1 MQADLS
7 LPLLSTDKWEIKVK
21 KIAFLLSLM
30 LCVSVL
36 YSCGNDDK
44 ENGSGHMYDVP
55 LNGNPQ
61 SLDPQFACDPSSNTV
76 IKNLYSGLMR
86 IDRSGNVVCCN
97 AESFKVSE
105 DGMVYTFY
113 LKDDNFWF
121 FDQNQDDVITE
132 DEYFPVTADDY
143 AFALRRV
150 LDPQMKSPYRDDFA
164 CIMGAYEVMNGL
176 ESADYADIYVADD
189 RTLQVVLNAP
199 NAEFLRLMATAAA
212 YPCNEE
218 FFNSTKGR
226 YGLDDKSV
234 MSNGA
239 FFVRQ
244 WFFDPYGSNN
254 ILYMKRNDA
263 NWSETYDIMPSFLSF
278 TIEDSEE
285 DVRKVFKDDEIEC
298 LTSMSSSPY
307 NPEKYLI
314 QGIPAT
320 TLGFVFNP
328 EDKYFSCT
336 NLRKALSL
344 AINRDELDTMLG
356 DDIQAAGGI
365 IPPALTVHG
374 RSYRE
379 LVSDKTFCTYNSE
392 QAKECYEAAKTEIQS
407 ANFGQVRILVNAE
420 TADSSALRLVTQKW
434 QEVLGLYI
442 GIEDVTAEEF
452 QSRIEAGEYSIA
464 LYPLKGKLSIG
475 SSVIR
480 ELENVP
486 PCKGAITEG
495 SIAEALVSCDTA
507 ESLVEKYSEAEQLII
522 HSYCFVPLFYK
533 NSYLIANKDNED
545 IFYDPF
551 TEAVDYRIAQNYD

>member
-1 MQADLS
+1 M
-7 LPLLSTDKWEIKVK
+7 K

-86 IDRSGNVVCCN
+86 VDQSGNVVCCN

-176 ESADYADIYVADD
+176 ESSDYADIYVADD

-212 YPCNEE
+212 YPCNED
-218 FFNSTKGR
+218 FFDSTKGR

-298 LTSMSSSPY
+298 LTSLSSSPY

-344 AINRDELDTMLG
+344 AIDRDELDTMLR
-356 DDIQAAGGI
+356 DDLQAAGGI

-407 ANFGQVRILVNAE
+407 ANFGQVKILVNAE

-452 QSRIEAGEYSIA
+452 QRRIEDGEYSIA

-486 PCKGAITEG
+486 PCKGAITEE

-533 NSYLIANKDNED
+533 NSYLIANRDNED

-551 TEAVDYRIAQNYD
+551 TEAVDYRLAQNYD

>member
-1 MQADLS
+1 M
-7 LPLLSTDKWEIKVK
+7 K

-86 IDRSGNVVCCN
+86 VDQSGNVVCCN

-212 YPCNEE
+212 YPCNED
-218 FFNSTKGR
+218 FFDSTKGR

-298 LTSMSSSPY
+298 LTSLSSSPY

-344 AINRDELDTMLG
+344 AIDRNELDTMLR
-356 DDIQAAGGI
+356 DDLQAAGGI

-407 ANFGQVRILVNAE
+407 ANFGQVKILVNAE

-452 QSRIEAGEYSIA
+452 QRRIEDGEYSIA

-486 PCKGAITEG
+486 PCKGAITEE

-507 ESLVEKYSEAEQLII
+507 ESLVEKYSEAEKLII

-533 NSYLIANKDNED
+533 NSYLIANRDNED

-551 TEAVDYRIAQNYD
+551 TEAVDYRLAQNYD

>member
-7 LPLLSTDKWEIKVK
+7 LPQLLTDTREKKVK
-21 KIAFLLSLM
+21 KTAFLLSFILCAAM
-30 LCVSVL
+30 LP
-36 YSCGNDDK
+36 SCGNDDK
-44 ENGSGHMYDVP
+44 EDGSGHMYDVP

-76 IKNLYSGLMR
+76 IKNLYSGLMQ
-86 IDRSGNVVCCN
+86 IDQSGNVVCCN

-105 DGMVYTFY
+105 DGMVYTFT
-113 LKDDNFWF
+113 LRDDNFWF
-121 FDQNQDDVITE
+121 YDQNDDDVITE
-132 DEYFPVTADDY
+132 DEYFPVTAKDY
-143 AFALRRV
+143 AFALRRI

-176 ESADYADIYVADD
+176 EAADFADIYAPDD
-189 RTLQVVLNAP
+189 TTLQIVLNAP
-199 NAEFLRLMATAAA
+199 NAEFLRLMASAAA
-212 YPCNEE
+212 FPCNEE
-218 FFNSTKGR
+218 FFDSTKGR
-226 YGLDDKSV
+226 YGLDDRSV

-285 DVRKVFKDDEIEC
+285 AVREVFKKEEIEC
-298 LTSMSSSPY
+298 LTSLSSSPY

-314 QGIPAT
+314 EGIPAT
-320 TLGFVFNP
+320 TLGLVFNP
-328 EDKYFSCT
+328 DDKHFSCI

-344 AINRDELDTMLG
+344 AIDRDELDAELG
-356 DDIQAAGGI
+356 DDLQAAGGI

-379 LVSDKTFCTYNSE
+379 LVSDKPFCAYSSE
-392 QAKECYEAAKTEIQS
+392 QANECYEAAKTELQS
-407 ANFGQVRILVNAE
+407 ANFGQVKILVNAE
-420 TADSSALRLVTQKW
+420 TANSSALRMVTQKW
-434 QEVLGLYI
+434 QDVLGLYI
-442 GIEDVTAEEF
+442 GIEDVSAEEF
-452 QSRIEAGEYSIA
+452 QRRIEAGDYSIA
-464 LYPLKGKLSIG
+464 LYPLKGRLAVG
-475 SSVIR
+475 SDIIR
-480 ELENVP
+480 ELENIP
-486 PCKGAITEG
+486 PCKGAISES

-507 ESLVEKYSEAEQLII
+507 ESLVEKYSEAEKLII
-522 HSYCFVPLFYK
+522 HSYCFVPVFYK
-533 NSYLIANKDNED
+533 NSYLIADRDNED

-551 TEAVDYRIAQNYD
+551 TEAVDYRLAQNYD

>member
-1 MQADLS
+1 M
-7 LPLLSTDKWEIKVK
+7 K
-21 KIAFLLSLM
+21 KTAFLLIFILCAAM
-30 LCVSVL
+30 LP
-36 YSCGNDDK
+36 SCGNNDK
-44 ENGSGHMYDVP
+44 EDGSGHMYDVP

-76 IKNLYSGLMR
+76 IKNLYSGLMQ
-86 IDRSGNVVCCN
+86 IDQSGNVVCCN
-97 AESFKVSE
+97 AESFKVSD
-105 DGMVYTFY
+105 DGMVYTFT

-121 FDQNQDDVITE
+121 YDQNNDDVITE
-132 DEYFPVTADDY
+132 DEYFPVTAKDY
-143 AFALRRV
+143 VFALRRV

-176 ESADYADIYVADD
+176 EAADFADIYAPNDS
-189 RTLQVVLNAP
+189 TLQIVLNAP
-199 NAEFLRLMATAAA
+199 NAEFLRLMASAAA
-212 YPCNEE
+212 FPCNEE

-226 YGLDDKSV
+226 YGLDDRSV

-278 TIEDSEE
+278 TIEDNEE
-285 DVRKVFKDDEIEC
+285 AVREVFKKEEIEC
-298 LTSMSSSPY
+298 LTSLSSSPY

-314 QGIPAT
+314 QGVPAT

-328 EDKYFSCT
+328 EDQYFSCI

-344 AINRDELDTMLG
+344 AIDRDNLDADIG
-356 DDIQAAGGI
+356 DDLQAAAGI

-379 LVSDKTFCTYNSE
+379 LVSDKPFCTYSSE
-392 QAKECYEAAKTEIQS
+392 QAKECYEAAKTELQS
-407 ANFGQVRILVNAE
+407 ANFGQVKILVNAE
-420 TADSSALRLVTQKW
+420 TADSSALRMVTQKW

-442 GIEDVTAEEF
+442 GIEDVSAEEF
-452 QSRIEAGEYSIA
+452 QRRIEAGDYSIA
-464 LYPLKGKLSIG
+464 LYPLKGRLAVG
-475 SSVIR
+475 SSIIR

-486 PCKGAITEG
+486 PCKGAISEE

-507 ESLVEKYSEAEQLII
+507 ESLVEKYSEAEKLII
-522 HSYCFVPLFYK
+522 HSYCFVPVFYK
-533 NSYLIANKDNED
+533 NSYLIADRENED

-551 TEAVDYRIAQNYD
+551 TEAVDYRLAQNYD

>member
-7 LPLLSTDKWEIKVK
+7 LPLLSVDEWEIKVK
-21 KIAFLLSLM
+21 KIAFLLSFM

-44 ENGSGHMYDVP
+44 EDGSGHMYDVP

-61 SLDPQFACDPSSNTV
+61 SLDPQFACDPSANTV

-86 IDRSGNVVCCN
+86 IDQSGNVVCCN
-97 AESFKVSE
+97 AESFKVSA
-105 DGMVYTFY
+105 DGMVYTFT

-121 FDQNQDDVITE
+121 FDQNHDDVITE
-132 DEYFPVTADDY
+132 DEYFPVTAADY

-150 LDPQMKSPYRDDFA
+150 LEPQTKSPYREDFA

-176 ESADYADIYVADD
+176 ESADYADIYAPDE

-212 YPCNEE
+212 FPCNEE

-244 WFFDPYGSNN
+244 WFFDPYGNNN

-285 DVRKVFKDDEIEC
+285 AVRKVFKDDEIEC

-344 AINRDELDTMLG
+344 AIDRDELDTMLG
-356 DDIQAAGGI
+356 DDVQAAGGI

-407 ANFGQVRILVNAE
+407 ANFGQVKILVNAE

-452 QSRIEAGEYSIA
+452 QSRIEDGEYSIA
-464 LYPLKGKLSIG
+464 LYPLKGKLPIG

-486 PCKGAITEG
+486 PCKGAIAEE
-495 SIAEALVSCDTA
+495 SIADALVSCDTA
-507 ESLVEKYSEAEQLII
+507 ESLIEKYSEAEKLII

-533 NSYLIANKDNED
+533 NSYLIANRDNDD

-551 TEAVDYRIAQNYD
+551 TEAVDYRLAQNYD

>member
-1 MQADLS
+1 M
-7 LPLLSTDKWEIKVK
+7 K
-21 KIAFLLSLM
+21 KFALFLSLM
-30 LCVSVL
+30 LCASAMP
-36 YSCGNDDK
+36 SCGNNDK
-44 ENGSGHMYDVP
+44 EDGSGHMYDVP

-61 SLDPQFACDPSSNTV
+61 SLDPQFACDASSNTV

-86 IDRSGNVVCCN
+86 IDQSGNVVCCN
-97 AESFKVSE
+97 AESFKVSA
-105 DGMVYTFY
+105 DGMVYTFT

-121 FDQNQDDVITE
+121 FDRNHDDVITE
-132 DEYFPVTADDY
+132 DEYFPVTAADY
-143 AFALRRV
+143 AFALKRV
-150 LDPQMKSPYRDDFA
+150 LDPQMKSPYRDNFA

-176 ESADYADIYVADD
+176 ESADFADIYAPDEH
-189 RTLQVVLNAP
+189 TLQIVLNAP
-199 NAEFLRLMATAAA
+199 NAEFLSLMATSAA

-278 TIEDSEE
+278 TIEESEAA
-285 DVRKVFKDDEIEC
+285 VREVFKDEEIEC
-298 LTSMSSSPY
+298 LTSLSSSPY

-328 EDKYFSCT
+328 DDKIFSCI

-344 AINRDELDTMLG
+344 AIDRDELDMKLG
-356 DDIQAAGGI
+356 DDLQAAGGI
-365 IPPALTVHG
+365 IPPALNVHG

-379 LVSDKTFCTYNSE
+379 LVSDKTFYTYNSE
-392 QAKECYEAAKTEIQS
+392 QAEECYEAAKTELQS
-407 ANFGQVRILVNAE
+407 ANFGQVKILVNAE
-420 TADSSALRLVTQKW
+420 TADSSALRMVTQKW

-442 GIEDVTAEEF
+442 GIEDVSAEEF
-452 QSRIEAGEYSIA
+452 QRRIDDGEYSIA
-464 LYPLKGKLSIG
+464 LYPLKGKLAIG

-480 ELENVP
+480 ELENIP
-486 PCKGAITEG
+486 PCKGVITEG
-495 SIAEALVSCDTA
+495 SIAEALGSCDTA
-507 ESLVEKYSEAEQLII
+507 ESLIEKYSEAEQLIT

-533 NSYLIANKDNED
+533 NSYLIADRDNED

-551 TEAVDYRIAQNYD
+551 TEAVDYRLAQNYD